1 MKKFLP
7 CLLGVPLAPSAPSAL
22 AEDAT
27 VIVGVVVSATGPA
40 ASLGIAERNTVALL
54 PRQIGSTKVNYTIL
68 DDATDATQAV
78 RNMRKLISENNAD
91 LIIGTTATPG
101 SLAMIDVAAEKKDVV
116 VLEPLA
122 ERGHPLGKL
131 VLRLLAGAGIPEH
144 GKLEGARLIWQWRG
158 RCARLGEGQQNQQSA
173 RV

>member
-7 CLLGVPLAPSAPSAL
+7 CLLGVALAASAHSVF

-27 VIVGVVVSATGPA
+27 VNVGVVVSATGPA

-91 LIIGTTATPG
+91 
-101 SLAMIDVAAEKKDVV
+101 V
-116 VLEPLA
+116 
-122 ERGHPLGKL
+122 
-131 VLRLLAGAGIPEH
+131 
-144 GKLEGARLIWQWRG
+144 
-158 RCARLGEGQQNQQSA
+158 
-173 RV
+173 